1 MEEEWRDIE
10 GYPRYNVSNLG
21 RVRSNIRESKLLNPY
36 LSCNNDYYSVSLFSK
51 GKRHIRLVH
60 RLVLMAFKKN
70 PNPGYFDRCDHINQN
85 KRDNNINNLRWSNA
99 VLNGLNGNQ
108 KGFCWRKARNKFEAA
123 IKINGKS
130 IYLGLFKYSYNAR
143 KRYLEARKDAL
154 NTLDRYHVY

>member
-1 MEEEWRDIE
+1 MEEWRDIE
-10 GYPRYNVSNLG
+10 GFPRYNVSNLG
-21 RVRSNIRESKLLNPY
+21 RVRSLIGKTKLLNPY

-60 RLVLMAFKKN
+60 RLVLKAFKKN

-108 KGFCWRKARNKFEAA
+108 KGFYWRKARNKFEAA

-130 IYLGLFKYSYNAR
+130 IYLGQFKYSYNAR

>member
-10 GYPRYNVSNLG
+10 GFPRYNVSNLG
-21 RVRSNIRESKLLNPY
+21 RVRSNIRESKLLNPF
-36 LSCNNDYYSVSLFSK
+36 LTSNHDYYSVNLFIK
-51 GKRHIRLVH
+51 GKRHSKTVH
-60 RLVLMAFKKN
+60 RLVLKAFKKN

-108 KGFCWRKARNKFEAA
+108 KGFYWRKARNKFEAA

-130 IYLGLFKYSYNAR
+130 IYLGQFKYSYNAR